1 MRRLTAILVALAA
14 AGALAPSQAH
24 AQAPPPKPTPLLAYY
39 YIWFNPSSWSRAKID
54 LPLLGR
60 YSSDD
65 ATIMRQHIR
74 WAKQAGIDGFL
85 VSWKSTPLLDE
96 RLAELRAV
104 AASEHFK
111 LGIVYE
117 GLDFHRNPLPIDT
130 VEHDLEY
137 FAATYG
143 NDPVFRVF
151 DRPVVVWGGTWRF
164 SADEILQATLHVR
177 DQLLILGSAKN
188 VADYERIRPW
198 VDGDAYYWSSVDP
211 GTNTRYQTKLDGMA
225 SSVHA
230 RGGIWIAPAAPG
242 FDARLVGG
250 DKAVARNGG
259 DTLREEFAAAVRSSP
274 DAIGLIS
281 WNEFSENTYVE
292 PSKTYG
298 AQALT
303 TLAGILDG
311 RAPQV
316 GGLDSDAPADQG
328 GAGVAYGLPLLIG
341 FAIALPL
348 VVLLIRRRLRRVQR
362 LVVERADPT

>member
-1 MRRLTAILVALAA
+1 MRRLSVILVAFAAAVALAPAA
-14 AGALAPSQAH
+14 AGA
-24 AQAPPPKPTPLLAYY
+24 QAPAAKPTPLLAYY

-65 ATIMRQHIR
+65 ATVMRQHIR

-85 VSWKSTPLLDE
+85 VSWKSTPLLDQ
-96 RLAELRAV
+96 RLAQLRAV
-104 AASEHFK
+104 AAQEHFK
-111 LGIVYE
+111 LGIVYQ
-117 GLDFHRNPLPIDT
+117 GLDFHRNPLPVDT
-130 VEHDLEY
+130 VEHDLEH

-143 NDPVFRVF
+143 KDPVFRIF

-177 DQLLILGSAKN
+177 DQLLVLGSAKN
-188 VADYERIRPW
+188 IADYERIRPW
-198 VDGDAYYWSSVDP
+198 VDGDAYYWSSVNP
-211 GTNTRYQTKLDGMA
+211 VTNTRYQSKLDGMA
-225 SSVHA
+225 ATVHA
-230 RGGIWIAPAAPG
+230 HAGIWIPPVAPG
-242 FDARLVGG
+242 FDARLIGG
-250 DKAVARNGG
+250 EKAVPRNDG
-259 DTLREEFAAAVRSSP
+259 DTLRREFAAAQNSSP

-303 TLAGILDG
+303 ALAKILDG

-316 GGLDSDAPADQG
+316 GGLDSDTPVES
-328 GAGVAYGLPLLIG
+328 GAGIAYGLPVLIG
-341 FAIALPL
+341 FALALPL
-348 VVLLIRRRLRRVQR
+348 IVLLIRRRLRRIDRVP
-362 LVVERADPT
+362 VEHADPT